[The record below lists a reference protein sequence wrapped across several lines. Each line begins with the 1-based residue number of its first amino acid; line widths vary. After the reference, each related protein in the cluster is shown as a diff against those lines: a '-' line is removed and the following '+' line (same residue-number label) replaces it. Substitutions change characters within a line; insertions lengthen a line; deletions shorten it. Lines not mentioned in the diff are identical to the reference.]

1 MNEPANFEHGRI
13 APTECANNRLN
24 YPPYKPSKFRYIK
37 YMNDLMMLHS
47 N

>member
-24 YPPYKPSKFRYIK
+24 YPPYKPSKFRY
-37 YMNDLMMLHS
+37 N